1 MVKIPKEL
9 LKKLVSYLQ
18 TVSNNH
24 IHGESDQ
31 NGVDSFYCADCLEDF
46 GDKGSGR
53 HKNGCLQSAAQQLL
67 SEIEVCT
74 PNDESD

>member
-24 IHGESDQ
+24 IHGEPDQ
-31 NGVDSFYCADCLEDF
+31 NGVDRFY
-46 GDKGSGR
+46 
-53 HKNGCLQSAAQQLL
+53 LQGAAQQLL

-74 PNDESD
+74 PTNESD